1 MYDAQDRLISTNT
14 ATYTYTDNG
23 ELLSKTEG
31 GQATTYSYDVLG
43 NLISVTLP
51 DGTLV
56 EYVIDGRNRR
66 IGKKV
71 NGTLEQ
77 GWLYKDAL
85 NPIAELDGAGNVTA
99 RYVYAS
105 KANVPDYIIKGGVT
119 YRVISDH
126 LGSPRQVINTGD
138 GTVAQQMDFD
148 EWGNV
153 TVDTNPGFQPFGF
166 AGGLYDQDTK
176 LVRFGARDYDPETGR
191 WTIKDPIRF
200 EGGDSNLYG
209 YVDSVGKPL
218 VETNLYGYVLADPV
232 NNVDP
237 LGLFTLNDLSNFSAG
252 FGDAITFG
260 GTKWVREQL
269 NDGRDI
275 VDDCS
280 SAYSSGGL
288 TGTGLSFALGGSGI
302 ARVAGWTVKFSRYRF
317 GGAGMTVAKNGVRRF
332 GLDWGP
338 FKYKGRMVYRP
349 HYHRGSTKSQIKKH
363 RPWQG
368 GF

>member
-1 MYDAQDRLISTNT
+1 MNTCFTTGFIRDKIGRITQKTETVNGVTHVFEYDYDLRGKLKEVKKDSVVTASYSYDDNGNRLNNGAMYDAQDRLISTNT

-209 YVDSVGKPL
+209 
-218 VETNLYGYVLADPV
+218 
-232 NNVDP
+232 
-237 LGLFTLNDLSNFSAG
+237 
-252 FGDAITFG
+252 
-260 GTKWVREQL
+260 
-269 NDGRDI
+269 
-275 VDDCS
+275 
-280 SAYSSGGL
+280 
-288 TGTGLSFALGGSGI
+288 
-302 ARVAGWTVKFSRYRF
+302 
-317 GGAGMTVAKNGVRRF
+317 
-332 GLDWGP
+332 
-338 FKYKGRMVYRP
+338 
-349 HYHRGSTKSQIKKH
+349 
-363 RPWQG
+363 
-368 GF
+368 